1 MRGLHFLLAGPLG
14 VTMQT
19 PDLEGVGGLLGLKL
33 GEYVL
38 VGLGVEVRDGK
49 LLGEEEELSL
59 GTTEGLK
66 LGLELGDTLG
76 E

>member
-1 MRGLHFLLAGPLG
+1 
-14 VTMQT
+14 MQT